1 MNQDRVTHEIEN
13 DEITIDLTELLS
25 ELWNKAY
32 IIILAG
38 ILAALVA
45 FAGTKLFI
53 TPKYTA
59 TTSMYMLTRTEGQA
73 VTQNEL
79 SIGTQLTQD
88 YMELVKS
95 RAVLDQVISV
105 LNLDM
110 GPAELGNM
118 ITTENPENTRIL
130 TISVESAVPEEAQAI
145 ANAVREAASVT
156 IQEIMEIDAANT
168 IEEANLPESPSSP
181 STMRN
186 TVIGGALGILLAA
199 GIVVLIF
206 LLDDT
211 IKNPDD
217 VENYLGLNVLTSI
230 PIQEGEQA
238 VKRTKR
244 RTTRKMARKM
254 KK

>member
-1 MNQDRVTHEIEN
+1 MNQDKVTHEIEN
-13 DEITIDLTELLS
+13 DENTIDLTELLS

-88 YMELVKS
+88 YMQLVKS

-110 GPAELGNM
+110 GPAELSGM

-130 TISVESAVPEEAQAI
+130 TISVESAIPEEAQAI
-145 ANAVREAASVT
+145 ANAVNFPGSRNRGS
-156 IQEIMEIDAANT
+156 D
-168 IEEANLPESPSSP
+168 LPS
-181 STMRN
+181 
-186 TVIGGALGILLAA
+186 G
-199 GIVVLIF
+199 
-206 LLDDT
+206 
-211 IKNPDD
+211 
-217 VENYLGLNVLTSI
+217 
-230 PIQEGEQA
+230 
-238 VKRTKR
+238 
-244 RTTRKMARKM
+244 
-254 KK
+254 

>member
-1 MNQDRVTHEIEN
+1 M
-13 DEITIDLTELLS
+13 
-25 ELWNKAY
+25 
-32 IIILAG
+32 
-38 ILAALVA
+38 A

-88 YMELVKS
+88 YMQLVKS

-110 GPAELGNM
+110 GPAELSGM

-130 TISVESAVPEEAQAI
+130 TISVESAIPEEAQAI

-156 IQEIMEIDAANT
+156 IQDIMEIDAANT

-181 STMRN
+181 STMKN
-186 TVIGGALGILLAA
+186 TVIGGALGIFLAA

-230 PIQEGEQA
+230 PIQDGEQA
-238 VKRTKR
+238 AKRTKR